1 MRSTPGTPAAARLAM
16 SLMRHSDRRL
26 TDKVYTDE
34 NLLGTWGAIDSLPHY
49 ANQASQLASQ
59 NLGAGGQN
67 VSPRVATSDG
77 EKAKETL
84 ANIGASHDLAQCV
97 ATGRLAGNGG
107 SGGARTRLKSNN
119 DGPATALPSQI
130 ASQNSVSLGPDLAK
144 VVAAWAKLPAPLKA
158 AIMAIVGSANGSEG
172 QP

>member
-1 MRSTPGTPAAARLAM
+1 MPQHFARVPLNGHKSGTCHLPVYDLCRAACPEFGMLNRQMAM
-16 SLMRHSDRRL
+16 SVMRHNDRRL

-67 VSPRVATSDG
+67 VSPHVETGDG

-84 ANIGASHDLAQCV
+84 ANIGASHDLAQCD
-97 ATGRLAGNGG
+97 AMGRLAGNGG
-107 SGGARTRLKSNN
+107 SGGARTRNLCR
-119 DGPATALPSQI
+119 DRAAL
-130 ASQNSVSLGPDLAK
+130 
-144 VVAAWAKLPAPLKA
+144 
-158 AIMAIVGSANGSEG
+158 
-172 QP
+172 